1 MTDKINNR
9 SKKRVNNIKSLIFNV
24 VTNFCNFC
32 NKFFKTCYAIK
43 ARRGASFSNS
53 VSNTID
59 ISLLFP
65 FFIFNLIKYNRDFC
79 KNIHKFVTICYSARS
94 HTCNSSKKIQL
105 QKICLIFTHPITAQ
119 GYRMSQILSQIFKN
133 KQICYNICYNVNNQV
148 VMYNGLIFNELHSK
162 CKVNIKNSSSV
173 VVV

>member
-1 MTDKINNR
+1 M
-9 SKKRVNNIKSLIFNV
+9 IFNV
-24 VTNFCNFC
+24 VTNFCNKC

-79 KNIHKFVTICYSARS
+79 KNIHKFVTICYSARY
-94 HTCNSSKKIQL
+94 HTCNSPKKIQL
-105 QKICLIFTHPITAQ
+105 QKICLIFTHPITVQ

-133 KQICYNICYNVNNQV
+133 KQICDNICYNVSNQV

-162 CKVNIKNSSSV
+162 GKGNIKNSSSIV
-173 VVV
+173 VV